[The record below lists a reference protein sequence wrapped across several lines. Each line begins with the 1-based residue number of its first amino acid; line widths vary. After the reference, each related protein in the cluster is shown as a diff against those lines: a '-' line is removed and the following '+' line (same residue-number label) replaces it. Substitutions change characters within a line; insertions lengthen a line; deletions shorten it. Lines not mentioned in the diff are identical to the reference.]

1 MSVLVDAP
9 WALLGIVVIVVGVWA
24 TRRRWR
30 NLPKGDQLAL
40 MARVGALALL
50 CIALSSPRFAVGAS
64 ERFIYFLVDRST
76 SVGTELS
83 ELSQIVRALA
93 QPADKVS
100 YGLISFGAEPLIE
113 TGFAPT
119 LSLTEFQT
127 EPDQTATDLA
137 SAIHL
142 ALETLPRT
150 GRREIILLTDGQM
163 TSGEIYSVLARAR
176 REGVP
181 IHVWPLGGDFAE
193 VWLHDLQVPSE
204 VPMGV
209 PFSLHVQV
217 GATTR
222 GTGTILL
229 YRNGELIQTVS
240 IEYTPGIQ
248 EVRLTD
254 QLEASGAFAYRVYLK
269 AGGDRLAEN
278 NELYGVTVVPGGP
291 QVLIV
296 EYPVG
301 ESTVARLVRSSG
313 LSFDQRGLSELTALP
328 LAEYKVI
335 ILNNIPMGRLT
346 KDQRRALKNFV
357 GDLGGGLWVIQGREA
372 VAGLEEQTGPEL
384 ADLEELLPVS
394 YLAPEPYQIPGLA
407 LVFVMDRSGSMGDP
421 AGGVPKIEILKR
433 AALRSL
439 DVLDPEDWVGL
450 IAFDTDFEWIIPLK
464 PLGDRRDFQSS
475 IQRLNA
481 NGGTD
486 LYFALKAAFETLEK
500 TPARVKHILVFT
512 DGHNNNKREREYRE
526 LYEHFQKSTVRI
538 SALGIDRAPN
548 EEFLMELATA
558 GRGRYQRV
566 REFTDLPVFSLRE
579 VRRIARLR
587 WIEGQS
593 LVRALTLVEGEEEFP
608 PVRGYV
614 LTHERPGAQI
624 VLVAVPDENPLLAFR
639 RYGLGHVAVLNT
651 DLDGEGAPEWLR
663 WPGLGKLFAE
673 SLTQLYRSIPRQGEL
688 AVQTVLGDE
697 SLEIIADIRQGDRW
711 VSDAELS
718 AQLTGLVRR
727 DIVLAPVAPG
737 RYRAQLERVPQGQY
751 TLRIAAK
758 RTGQILSEV
767 TKPIAIPYAKEYRH
781 VGLNSDLVSEIT
793 RITGG
798 EVLERAVLPQPSGK
812 VAQETYRALWPWAL
826 LIALGLFIADLALR
840 KLWWLTEG

>member
-1 MSVLVDAP
+1 MSVLLDAP
-9 WALLGIVVIVVGVWA
+9 WALLGIVVIVLGVWA
-24 TRRRWR
+24 TRKRWR
-30 NLPKGDQLAL
+30 NLPRGDQVALLAR
-40 MARVGALALL
+40 AGALALL
-50 CIALSSPRFAVGAS
+50 CLALAGPRFASGAS
-64 ERFIYFLVDRST
+64 ERFIYFVVDRSA
-76 SVGTELS
+76 SVGAEPS
-83 ELSQIVRALA
+83 ELLQIVQALA
-93 QPADKVS
+93 QPAEGVS

-113 TGFAPT
+113 TSFAPT

-127 EPDQTATDLA
+127 EPNATATDIA
-137 SAIHL
+137 SAIRL

-150 GRREIILLTDGQM
+150 GRREIVLFTDGQM

-181 IHVWPLGGDFAE
+181 IHVWPLGGDFLE
-193 VWLHDLQVPSE
+193 VWLYDLQVPAE
-204 VPMGV
+204 VPVGV
-209 PFSLHVQV
+209 PFSLRVEV

-229 YRNGELIQTVS
+229 YRNGELIHTVS
-240 IEYTPGIQ
+240 IEYAPGIQ

-254 QLEASGAFAYRVYLK
+254 QLETPGAFAYRVYLK
-269 AGGDRLAEN
+269 ADSDRLREN
-278 NELYGVTVVPGGP
+278 NELYGVTIVPGGP

-296 EYPVG
+296 ERSGG

-313 LSFDQRGLSELTALP
+313 LSFEQRELSELTALP

-335 ILNNIPMGRLT
+335 ILNNIPMEQLT
-346 KDQRRALKNFV
+346 KEQRRALKNFV
-357 GDLGGGLWVIQGREA
+357 ADLGGGLWVIQGREA

-450 IAFDTDFEWIIPLK
+450 IAFDTDFDWIVPLK

-486 LYFALKAAFETLEK
+486 LYFALRSAFETLEK

-512 DGHNNNKREREYRE
+512 DGHNNTRREREYRE
-526 LYEHFQKSTVRI
+526 LYERFQKSTVRV

-566 REFTDLPVFSLRE
+566 REFSDLPVFSLRE

-593 LVRALTLVEGEEEFP
+593 LVRALAPMKAEDFP

-614 LTHERPGAQI
+614 LTHERPGAQT
-624 VLVAVPDENPLLAFR
+624 VLVALPDENPLLAFK

-651 DLDGEGAPEWLR
+651 DLEGDGAPEWLR
-663 WPGLGKLFAE
+663 WSGLSQLFAE
-673 SLTQLYRSIPRQGEL
+673 SLGQLYRPIPRQGEL
-688 AVQTVLGDE
+688 TVQTVLGDE
-697 SLEIIADIRQGDRW
+697 SLEIIADIREQDRW
-711 VSDAELS
+711 ISDAELY
-718 AQLTGLVRR
+718 AQLIGPSQR
-727 DIVLAPVAPG
+727 DIVLLPVAPG
-737 RYRAQLERVPQGQY
+737 RYRAQLLRIPQGQY
-751 TLRIAAK
+751 TLRIEAK
-758 RTGQILSEV
+758 RAGQLLSEV
-767 TKPIAIPYAKEYRH
+767 IKPVATPYAKEYRQI
-781 VGLNSDLVSEIT
+781 GLNSDLVSEIT

-798 EVLERAVLPQPSGK
+798 EVLERAVLPPPSGK
-812 VAQETYRALWPWAL
+812 VAQETYRALWPWL
-826 LIALGLFIADLALR
+826 LLSALGLFLVDLALR
-840 KLWWLTEG
+840 KLWWLLER

>member
-1 MSVLVDAP
+1 MSVIIDAP
-9 WALLGIVVIVVGVWA
+9 WVLLGVVVIAVGIWA
-24 TRRRWR
+24 TRKRWR
-30 NLPKGDQLAL
+30 SLPKGDQLAL

-50 CIALSSPRFAVGAS
+50 CIALSNPRFAIGAS
-64 ERFIYFLVDRST
+64 ERFIYFVVDRSA
-76 SVGTELS
+76 SVGTEPS
-83 ELSQIVRALA
+83 ELLQIIRALA

-113 TGFAPT
+113 AGFAPT

-137 SAIHL
+137 GAIRL

-150 GRREIILLTDGQM
+150 GRREIIVLTDGQM
-163 TSGEIYSVLARAR
+163 TSGDIYSVLARAR
-176 REGVP
+176 DEGVP
-181 IHVWPLGGDFAE
+181 IHVWPLGGDFPE
-193 VWLHDLQVPSE
+193 VWLHDLQLPSE
-204 VPMGV
+204 VPVQV
-209 PFSLHVQV
+209 PFSIRVQV

-222 GTGTILL
+222 GTGIVLL
-229 YRNGELIQTVS
+229 YRNDQLIQTVS

-248 EVRLTD
+248 EIRLTD
-254 QLEASGAFAYRVYLK
+254 QLETPGAFAYRIYLK
-269 AGGDRLAEN
+269 AERDRISQN
-278 NELYGVTVVPGGP
+278 NELYGMTTIPGSP

-296 EYPVG
+296 ERSLG
-301 ESTVARLVRSSG
+301 ESTVARLVRSTG
-313 LSFDQRGLSELTALP
+313 LSFDQKGLSELATLP

-335 ILNNIPMGRLT
+335 ILNNVPMGQLT
-346 KDQRRALKNFV
+346 KEQRRALKNFV
-357 GDLGGGLWVIQGREA
+357 ADLGGGLWVIQGREA

-486 LYFALKAAFETLEK
+486 LYFALKSAFETLEK

-512 DGHNNNKREREYRE
+512 DGHNNNRREREYRE
-526 LYEHFQKSTVRI
+526 LYERFPKSTVRV
-538 SALGIDRAPN
+538 SALGIDREPN
-548 EEFLMELATA
+548 EEFLIELTTA

-566 REFTDLPVFSLRE
+566 HQFADLPAFSLRE

-593 LVRALTLVEGEEEFP
+593 LVRALTPKRTEEFP

-614 LTHERPGAQI
+614 LTHERPGAQT
-624 VLVAVPDENPLLAFR
+624 VLVAVPDENPLLAFK

-651 DLDGEGAPEWLR
+651 DLEGDGAPEWLR
-663 WPGLGKLFAE
+663 WPGLSELFAE
-673 SLTQLYRSIPRQGEL
+673 SLAQIYRPIPRQGEL
-688 AVQTVLGDE
+688 SVQTMLSDKG
-697 SLEIIADIRQGDRW
+697 LEIIVDVRQQDRW
-711 VSDAELS
+711 VSDAELY
-718 AQLTGLVRR
+718 AQMTGPTRI
-727 DIVLAPVAPG
+727 DLALSPVAPG
-737 RYRAQLERVPQGQY
+737 RYRAQLERVPSGQY
-751 TLRIAAK
+751 TLRIEAK
-758 RTGQILSEV
+758 RAGQTLNEA
-767 TKPIAIPYAKEYRH
+767 TKLVAIPYAKEYRY
-781 VGLNSDLVSEIT
+781 VGLNSDLVNEIT
-793 RITGG
+793 RVTGG
-798 EVLERAVLPQPSGK
+798 QILERTVLPQPSGK
-812 VAQETYRALWPWAL
+812 IAQETYRVLWPWAL
-826 LIALGLFIADLALR
+826 MIALGLFITDLALR
-840 KLWWLTEG
+840 KLWWLLER